1 MGWADNYIKD
11 LQAGNIIQFRPRG
24 HSMYPKIKDGSLVT
38 VEPIK
43 DNYATVGE
51 VVLCKVHGAQ
61 YLHYVSAIQQ
71 NTSTRKYQISN
82 AKGKING
89 WASAVYGVVIKIE

>member
-1 MGWADNYIKD
+1 MGWADNYIKQ
-11 LQAGNIIQFRPRG
+11 LQAGNNVQFRPRG
-24 HSMYPKIKDGSLVT
+24 GSMHPKVKDGSLVT
-38 VEPIK
+38 VEPLK
-43 DNYATVGE
+43 DNYATVGD
-51 VVLCKVHGAQ
+51 VVLCQLSGSQ

-89 WASAVYGVVIKIE
+89 WASKVYGVVIKIE